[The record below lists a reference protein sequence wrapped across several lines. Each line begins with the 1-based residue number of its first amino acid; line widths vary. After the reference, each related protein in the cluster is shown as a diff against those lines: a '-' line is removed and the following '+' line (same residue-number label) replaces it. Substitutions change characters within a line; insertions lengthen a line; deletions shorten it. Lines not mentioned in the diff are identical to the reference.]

1 MWASERGVARHHHHH
16 RAAPVSLTRR
26 IVVLAPAVLWAASLA
41 AQESDAF
48 YARINALSGFEFRAY
63 AFDPGLSVTRAS
75 QWHVP
80 LAFVSPINRRLSVDV
95 STSYASSTQETTGGT
110 ETITGF
116 TDTQLRFLYT
126 LVPDRLVASFLFN
139 LPTGQRSVSESEFA
153 VTGAVG
159 SNFLS
164 FPVSGLG
171 TAVGVTGGLAWAAR
185 AGSWNVGL
193 AGSMRYLGPYE
204 PFSDVVATYTPGLEG
219 RLRAGVDRLLGA
231 RTRFLVGVT
240 ASTYSVDEFAG
251 TGAGIPRT
259 NYKAGP
265 RLITDIAMVHVAGTT
280 TFSLAAWDYYR
291 LAGSRDDTTA
301 AATKENVFNI
311 ELRAG
316 FRAGPRV
323 QVTPLVAFRQYNAA
337 GQLGGRLYSGGASLN
352 LGLSE
357 RLSAQLSG
365 RFDSGW
371 ASDVGQ
377 QAWANLTGY
386 GAGVLFRFQ
395 R

>member
-1 MWASERGVARHHHHH
+1 MSV
-16 RAAPVSLTRR
+16 TRR
-26 IVVLAPAVLWAASLA
+26 LFVFAPAALWAAGLA

-48 YARINALSGFEFRAY
+48 YARINALSGFEMRAY

-80 LAFVSPINRRLSVDV
+80 LAFVTPLNQRLSVDV

-126 LVPDRLVASFLFN
+126 MQPDRLIASLVFN

-171 TAVGVTGGLAWAAR
+171 TAVGVTGGLAYAAR

-240 ASTYSVDEFAG
+240 ASTYSVDEFAAQARAFRRP
-251 TGAGIPRT
+251 TTRPARDSLRT
-259 NYKAGP
+259 WPSCMSRAQRP
-265 RLITDIAMVHVAGTT
+265 SRWQRGTT
-280 TFSLAAWDYYR
+280 TASPAAVTIRRRRRRRKTCSTSSY
-291 LAGSRDDTTA
+291 
-301 AATKENVFNI
+301 
-311 ELRAG
+311 ELVYA
-316 FRAGPRV
+316 P
-323 QVTPLVAFRQYNAA
+323 
-337 GQLGGRLYSGGASLN
+337 GRTC
-352 LGLSE
+352 
-357 RLSAQLSG
+357 R
-365 RFDSGW
+365 
-371 ASDVGQ
+371 
-377 QAWANLTGY
+377 
-386 GAGVLFRFQ
+386 
-395 R
+395 